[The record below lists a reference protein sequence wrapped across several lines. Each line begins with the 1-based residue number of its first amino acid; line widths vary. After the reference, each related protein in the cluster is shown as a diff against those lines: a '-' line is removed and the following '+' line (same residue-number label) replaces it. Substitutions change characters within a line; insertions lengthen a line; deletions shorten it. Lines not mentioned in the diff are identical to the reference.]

1 MKGQNISLFRPS
13 AEDGSSIEQLLIGKS
28 ASMRTVIATIRQIAP
43 HPNTTVLLQGESGT
57 GKDVV
62 ARAIHL
68 LTHRSMH
75 SFVAINCAAIPE
87 TLLET
92 ELFGVEAG
100 AFTDAKVSREGYF
113 LRADGG
119 TLFLDEIGA
128 MPLSLQA
135 KLLRFLETK
144 SFRRIGGTKELHVN
158 LRVVSATNVDL
169 KAAVAQKSFRDD
181 LFYRLQVLT
190 LYLPALRERP
200 EDIES
205 LVAHFLDQQN
215 ANLSASEQPL
225 SIDKTALDV
234 LLRYDWPG
242 NVREL
247 FSVLQHGS
255 ILCDGREIFPKDLP
269 DYVCTISVSETQ
281 RLQEIRQQMH
291 LPSEGADLQALLN
304 DIERTFIREALERC
318 GGNQVQAAA
327 LLGMSRDQLRYRLPR
342 I

>member
-1 MKGQNISLFRPS
+1 MKGQSASLFRSS
-13 AEDGSSIEQLLIGKS
+13 AKDEPDIEQLLIGKS
-28 ASMRTVIATIRQIAP
+28 ASMHTVIATIRQIAQ
-43 HPNTTVLLQGESGT
+43 HSSTTVLLQGESGT

-62 ARAIHL
+62 ARVLHL
-68 LTHRSMH
+68 LTHRTMH
-75 SFVAINCAAIPE
+75 AFVAINCAAIPE

-190 LYLPALRERP
+190 LYLPSLRERP
-200 EDIES
+200 EDIEL

-225 SIDKTALDV
+225 RIDQTALDV
-234 LLRYDWPG
+234 LLRYNWPG

-255 ILCDGREIFPKDLP
+255 ILCDERTIFPKDLP
-269 DYVCTISVSETQ
+269 DYVYSISTSETQ
-281 RLQEIRQQMH
+281 RLQEVRKQMH
-291 LPSEGADLQALLN
+291 LPSEGMNIQELLN

>member
-1 MKGQNISLFRPS
+1 MKGQSASLFRSS
-13 AEDGSSIEQLLIGKS
+13 AEDEPNIERLLIGKS
-28 ASMRTVIATIRQIAP
+28 VSMRTVIATIRQIAL

-68 LTHRSMH
+68 LTHRSTH

-190 LYLPALRERP
+190 LYLPSLRERP
-200 EDIES
+200 EDIEL
-205 LVAHFLDQQN
+205 LVSHFLDQQN
-215 ANLSASEQPL
+215 ATLPAGERPFR
-225 SIDKTALDV
+225 IDKTALDV
-234 LLRYDWPG
+234 LQRYNWPG

-255 ILCDGREIFPKDLP
+255 ILCDEHEIFPKDLP
-269 DYVCTISVSETQ
+269 DDVCATNVSETQ
-281 RLQEIRQQMH
+281 RLQELRQQMH
-291 LPSEGADLQALLN
+291 LPPEGVDLQELFN

>member
-1 MKGQNISLFRPS
+1 
-13 AEDGSSIEQLLIGKS
+13 
-28 ASMRTVIATIRQIAP
+28 
-43 HPNTTVLLQGESGT
+43 LLQGESGT

-68 LTHRSMH
+68 LTHRSAH

-87 TLLET
+87 ALLET

-100 AFTDAKVSREGYF
+100 AYTDAKVSREGYF

-144 SFRRIGGTKELHVN
+144 TFRRIGGTKELHVN

-181 LFYRLQVLT
+181 LFYRLQVFT
-190 LYLPALRERP
+190 LYLPSLRERP
-200 EDIES
+200 EDIEL

-215 ANLSASEQPL
+215 ATLSIDEQPL
-225 SIDKTALDV
+225 KINSATLDV
-234 LLRYDWPG
+234 LKRYDWPG

-269 DYVCTISVSETQ
+269 DHIQSVGVSETQ
-281 RLQEIRQQMH
+281 RLEEICRQMH
-291 LPSEGADLQALLN
+291 LPSDGVKLQALLS
-304 DIERTFIREALERC
+304 DIERTFIHEALERC